1 MSICKRCDVPLED
14 YEKFH
19 CDVCEHYNNSQ
30 SERIAD
36 KMLQSAEMTN
46 LIFGPA
52 IIDGLV
58 KAQQQFNQFDWSK

>member
-1 MSICKRCDVPLED
+1 MNPFKRCDVPLED

-36 KMLQSAEMTN
+36 KILQSAEMTN

-52 IIDGLV
+52 LMDGM
-58 KAQQQFNQFDWSK
+58 KTAQQQFNNFDWSK

>member
-1 MSICKRCDVPLED
+1 MSTCKRCDVPLED

-36 KMLQSAEMTN
+36 KMLQSAEMTI

-52 IIDGLV
+52 MMDVLE
-58 KAQQQFNQFDWSK
+58 KATQQFNQFDWSK

>member
-1 MSICKRCDVPLED
+1 MSTCKRCKAPLED

-36 KMLQSAEMTN
+36 KMIEMEN

-52 IIDGLV
+52 IMDGLV
-58 KAQQQFNQFDWSK
+58 KAQQQFNNFDWSK

>member
-1 MSICKRCDVPLED
+1 MSTCKRCEAPLED

-30 SERIAD
+30 SERIA
-36 KMLQSAEMTN
+36 KGIIQMEN

>member
-1 MSICKRCDVPLED
+1 MSTCKRCEAPLED

-30 SERIAD
+30 SERIA
-36 KMLQSAEMTN
+36 AGIIEMEN